1 MNRKSPAKDTSSPA
15 SFRAPRLVFA
25 LPLLAACL
33 ILSACQTPG
42 SNPFSSRVNLSYE
55 ASQTG
60 QDQRKSLNVTGE
72 SGMLADDVSNLSAE
86 YSLET
91 APDGTSKL
99 VIKLNGDK
107 TTDTGNQFRAF
118 DSLIGFLVGVFASGV
133 AP

>member
-1 MNRKSPAKDTSSPA
+1 MNHVNDPRKRPA
-15 SFRAPRLVFA
+15 RRLAFGSI
-25 LPLLAACL
+25 LLAAAL
-33 ILSACQTPG
+33 ALPGCQTPG
-42 SNPFSSRVNLSYE
+42 SNPFSSRVSLSYE

-60 QDQRKSLNVTGE
+60 EDQRKSLNVTGE

-107 TTDTGNQFRAF
+107 STDTGNQFRAL
-118 DSLIGFLVGVFASGV
+118 DSIIGFLSGLFASGV

>member
-1 MNRKSPAKDTSSPA
+1 MNRVNDPNAKAKP
-15 SFRAPRLVFA
+15 RARRLA
-25 LPLLAACL
+25 CGISLLALCL
-33 ILSACQTPG
+33 GLTACQTPG

-60 QDQRKSLNVTGE
+60 EDQRKSLNVTGE
-72 SGMLADDVSNLSAE
+72 SGMLADDVSKISAE

-99 VIKLNGDK
+99 TIKLNGDK
-107 TTDTGNQFRAF
+107 TTDTGNQFRAL
-118 DSLIGFLVGVFASGV
+118 DSIIGFLAGLFASGV